1 MSYRERPCQGGERL
15 RRKNGQKLSQVG
27 VGLSSHSLSTE
38 GSPGDKVSAPSR
50 PRAVC
55 PGGRVPRG
63 PCARRG
69 SCVPGASGE
78 RAALVISSQGQS
90 ASAIAASSGLNRA
103 KCLQFS
109 PISAHAH
116 CCLETLSLS
125 FYRTVSWIFLTIFH
139 TFFCRYCRATAGVSH
154 PHPNPK
160 GRYFLRPA
168 GFRP

>member
-1 MSYRERPCQGGERL
+1 MSG
-15 RRKNGQKLSQVG
+15 RRKAEEEKRTKAKPGRRWPLLSQSQHRG
-27 VGLSSHSLSTE
+27 KPWGQGLSAE
-38 GSPGDKVSAPSR
+38 QAQ
-50 PRAVC
+50 
-55 PGGRVPRG
+55 GRGPRG
-63 PCARRG
+63 PCARG

-78 RAALVISSQGQS
+78 RAALVISSQGQA

-125 FYRTVSWIFLTIFH
+125 FYRTVFWVFLTIFH

-160 GRYFLRPA
+160 GRYFPRPA

>member
-15 RRKNGQKLSQVG
+15 RRKNGQRLSQVG
-27 VGLSSHSLSTE
+27 VGLSSHSLSTD

-50 PRAVC
+50 PRAAC
-55 PGGRVPRG
+55 PGGRVPWGGGHR
-63 PCARRG
+63 
-69 SCVPGASGE
+69 VPGAGGE
-78 RAALVISSQGQS
+78 RAALLISSQGQA

-125 FYRTVSWIFLTIFH
+125 FYCTVSWVFLTIFH
-139 TFFCRYCRATAGVSH
+139 TFFCYCRATSGVSH

-160 GRYFLRPA
+160 GRYFPHLA